1 MWVLLLCLLHTSGLP
16 WFQKIVRLNDFNF
29 NQPTCSL
36 QLVHLNEM
44 RRDRLRIW
52 KITEDDWMHDIKWEI
67 CLTHKME
74 GSIGKSH
81 LGFLSPRSGAST
93 ITMKKIIFFL
103 YILSLPENSPFEQ
116 VLTQKY
122 RHALLRRLWSMFK
135 LLEGECRLWGSSC
148 T

>member
-1 MWVLLLCLLHTSGLP
+1 M
-16 WFQKIVRLNDFNF
+16 
-29 NQPTCSL
+29 QPAA
-36 QLVHLNEM
+36 VHLNEM

-93 ITMKKIIFFL
+93 ITMKKMTFFL

-122 RHALLRRLWSMFK
+122 RHALLRRLWNMFLSSWK
-135 LLEGECRLWGSSC
+135 VNAGSGAQAAHNSVTVLRC
-148 T
+148 N